1 MKQGRKSKTVLALV
15 CMLGSLLAFS
25 ALAPVASA
33 QGPAESEYDLG
44 PLPGADG
51 DTPAGE
57 TQTGGTAAPQAA
69 DDESGGAGASTLLI
83 LLVAV
88 AAVCTGL
95 AIWRLRRGDD
105 TDDDPRG
112 VGPTTGERQSV

>member
-15 CMLGSLLAFS
+15 CCMLGSLLAF
-25 ALAPVASA
+25 AAIAPVATA

-44 PLPGADG
+44 PLPGAGG

-57 TQTGGTAAPQAA
+57 TQAGGAAASQTG
-69 DDESGGAGASTLLI
+69 DESGGAGASTLLI

-88 AAVCTGL
+88 AGVCTGL

-105 TDDDPRG
+105 ADDDPRG
-112 VGPTTGERQSV
+112 VGPATGERQSV